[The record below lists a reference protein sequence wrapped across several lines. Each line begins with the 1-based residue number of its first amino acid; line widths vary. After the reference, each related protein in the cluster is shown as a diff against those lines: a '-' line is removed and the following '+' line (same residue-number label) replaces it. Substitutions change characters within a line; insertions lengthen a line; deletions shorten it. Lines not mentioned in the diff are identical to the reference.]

1 MPWRESSPMSE
12 RLAFIKACLNR
23 SESIVE
29 ICDRFGISEKTGH
42 KWLHRFQFDE
52 GLSDRSHAP
61 HHRPHRMSADVAAKI
76 LRLRRRYRHGAGKL
90 HDWLVQH
97 YPNEHWPAASTI
109 GELLAREGLLRKHR
123 RRRPEERAALHQAR
137 TVALEPNRVWTA
149 DFKGEFRLQ
158 PGPYCY
164 PLTILDLHSH
174 YLLGCTALGTTA
186 VATARQAF
194 VHVFRRYGLPHVL
207 RTDNGVPFAQPNAIG
222 RLGSLAFWWVRLGI
236 RPEHIRPGRP
246 ADNGAHERFHK
257 TLKAAVT
264 QPASS
269 SLGAQQRRFD
279 HFRHEY
285 NVDRPHQSLP
295 QRRPPASVYTPA
307 ARPYPARLPALCYP
321 ETSEVRLVDSTGSIK
336 WQTHHVF
343 LSHNIRGEY
352 VSLTETETD
361 LVTIAY
367 ASLALGDF
375 DPHLKRFIPRV
386 RWID

>member
-1 MPWRESSPMSE
+1 MSE

-42 KWLHRFQFDE
+42 KWLHRFRTDE

-61 HHRPHRMSADVAAKI
+61 HQRPHRMTPDVAAKI
-76 LRLRRRYRHGAGKL
+76 LRLRRRQRHGAGKL

-109 GELLAREGLLRKHR
+109 GELLGRHGLLRKRR
-123 RRRPEERAALHQAR
+123 RRRPAERAALDHAR
-137 TVALEPNRVWTA
+137 TDALEPNSVWTA

-158 PGPYCY
+158 TGAYCY
-164 PLTILDLHSH
+164 PLTVLDLHSH

-186 VATARQAF
+186 VAPTRHAF
-194 VHVFRRYGLPHVL
+194 VQLFRTYGVPRVL

-222 RLGSLAFWWVRLGI
+222 RLGSLAFWWIRLGI
-236 RPEHIRPGRP
+236 RPEHSRPGRP

-257 TLKAAVT
+257 TLKAAAT

-269 SLGAQQRRFD
+269 SLSAQQRRFD
-279 HFRHEY
+279 RFRRDY
-285 NVDRPHQSLP
+285 NTDRPHESVP
-295 QRRPPASVYTPA
+295 QRRPPASVYQA
-307 ARPYPARLPALCYP
+307 ATRPYPARLPALCYP
-321 ETSEVRLVDSTGSIK
+321 ESSEVRLVDSTGSIK
-336 WQTHHVF
+336 WRTHHLF
-343 LSHNIRGEY
+343 LSHNISGEY
-352 VSLTETETD
+352 VSLTDTASD

-375 DPHLKRFIPRV
+375 DPHLTRFIPRL